1 MLRNIDPRVTPELLY
16 ALACMGHG
24 DEIAI
29 VDTNFPARSICG
41 TRPVVE
47 LPGVSAP
54 DAAALI
60 LKLMPL
66 DTFVDHPCLRME
78 VVNDPQRWEPVQH
91 EMQQAIDT
99 HADFKTRLHGI
110 ERFEFYG
117 RAAKSFAVVR
127 TGERRFYG
135 CFLFRFGVV
144 PPSE

>member
-29 VDTNFPARSICG
+29 VDTNFPARSSCS

-54 DAAALI
+54 EAAALI
-60 LKLMPL
+60 LQLMPL

-91 EMQQAIDT
+91 EVQQAIET

-110 ERFEFYG
+110 ERFEYYA
-117 RAAKSFAVVR
+117 RAARSFAVVR

-135 CFLFRFGVV
+135 CFLFRFGVL
-144 PPSE
+144 PP

>member
-29 VDTNFPARSICG
+29 VDTNFPARSSCS

-54 DAAALI
+54 EAAALI
-60 LKLMPL
+60 LQLMPL

-91 EMQQAIDT
+91 EVQQAIDT

-110 ERFEFYG
+110 ERFEYYA
-117 RAAKSFAVVR
+117 RAARSFAVVR

-135 CFLFRFGVV
+135 CFLFRFGVL
-144 PPSE
+144 PP

>member
-24 DEIAI
+24 DEIAL

-41 TRPVVE
+41 ARPVIE

-54 DAAALI
+54 EAAALI

-66 DTFVDHPCLRME
+66 DTFVDQPCLRME
-78 VVNDPQRWEPVQH
+78 VVDDPQRWEPVQH
-91 EMQQAIDT
+91 EVQQAIDT

-110 ERFEFYG
+110 ERFEYYA
-117 RAAKSFAVVR
+117 RAAKAFAVVR

-135 CFLFRFGVV
+135 CFLFRFGVL
-144 PPSE
+144 PP

>member
-24 DEIAI
+24 DEIAL

-41 TRPVVE
+41 ARPVVE

-60 LKLMPL
+60 LKLMPV

-91 EMQQAIDT
+91 EVQQAIDT
-99 HADFKTRLHGI
+99 HADCKTRLHGI
-110 ERFEFYG
+110 ERFEFYA

-135 CFLFRFGVV
+135 CFLFRFGVL
-144 PPSE
+144 PPSG

>member
-29 VDTNFPARSICG
+29 VDTNFPARSSCG

-54 DAAALI
+54 EAAALI
-60 LKLMPL
+60 LQLMPL

-91 EMQQAIDT
+91 EVQQAIDT

-110 ERFEFYG
+110 ERFEYYA
-117 RAAKSFAVVR
+117 RAARSFAVVR

-135 CFLFRFGVV
+135 CFLFRIGVL
-144 PPSE
+144 PP